1 MNTFSRVIKTG
12 NFIWDVNVKYK
23 TVPVAQRGPWLQKR
37 IEQMGPTY
45 VKLGQFMASRPD
57 VLGDDKVLV
66 STLKNLQDSVD
77 PLPWDTVKGIIDAS
91 GFARDFEY
99 IQQIPLAS
107 ASIGQ
112 VHMATLL
119 NGKQVVIKLKRPGV
133 AEEIAMDMDVIET
146 YLGILALLVGANNPK
161 VLDSKR
167 VVCDIKNMILKET
180 DFINEVVNMELMYNT
195 APKAQARVPRA
206 YKRLCGKNTIVMEY
220 IPSVKLT
227 AKGNGASAKS
237 AVAYALMDLFI
248 QQFLQHGVLHGDPH
262 EGNVALGSDAG
273 DGEVPSFVL
282 YDFGHIVQLDSK
294 LRSLMKMLVFEIMI
308 ENVDGVVDV
317 LKKMPDIIE
326 IRDES
331 TVRSYISKYI
341 EYVKSIDVKVLK
353 SIAVDS
359 ESMPI
364 KFSNTI
370 FEIVRVFGIIEG
382 ICLELDPTFEYEK
395 VFIKYMD
402 TLILDADFIEYKIK
416 SDISRL
422 FTFFQ

>member
-1 MNTFSRVIKTG
+1 MNTLSRVIKTG

-91 GFARDFEY
+91 GFAGDFEY

-119 NGKQVVIKLKRPGV
+119 NGQQVVIKLKRPGV
-133 AEEIAMDMDVIET
+133 AEEIAMDMDVIDT

-195 APKAQARVPRA
+195 TSMQARVPRA

-227 AKGNGASAKS
+227 ATTSAKS
-237 AVAYALMDLFI
+237 NVAYALMDLFI

-262 EGNVALGSDAG
+262 EGNVALGSGNG
-273 DGEVPSFVL
+273 DVPSFVL

-317 LKKMPDIIE
+317 LKKMPEIIE

-331 TVRSYISKYI
+331 TVRNYISKYI

-353 SIAVDS
+353 SIAVDN
-359 ESMPI
+359 EIMPI